1 MRPGPEGIPQVPTPA
16 ICYRY
21 REQRPAGGT
30 AQQSLLARA
39 HPDVEDIAAMKLS
52 RHFPGTLA
60 VLATAGILAIVCT
73 SAATADPKIQIN
85 TKFDFGTVAQGS
97 KVDLKYE
104 LKNVGDAPLKI
115 GPIQPSCGCT
125 DASTTLEMVPPGKTA
140 AIKAVFN
147 AGGYRGKVTKTI
159 AVQTND
165 PKNQNVQLVF
175 SGYVQPQ
182 VEVMPSNIN
191 FGKLAKGKKFSQT
204 VIVKALKPAGFQ
216 ITGVETHSNIISAGP
231 ARKSARVAGAWE
243 IPITVNSA
251 NANVGRIFDT
261 ITVKTNRESQGIT
274 IIRVLGSIV
283 AN

>member
-1 MRPGPEGIPQVPTPA
+1 
-16 ICYRY
+16 
-21 REQRPAGGT
+21 
-30 AQQSLLARA
+30 
-39 HPDVEDIAAMKLS
+39 VEDIAAMKLS
-52 RHFPGTLA
+52 RHFPRTLA
-60 VLATAGILAIVCT
+60 VLAIAGILAIVCT

-85 TKFDFGTVAQGS
+85 TKYDFGTVAQGA
-97 KVDLKYE
+97 KVDMKYD

-115 GPIQPSCGCT
+115 GPIHPSCGCT
-125 DASTTLEMVPPGKTA
+125 DVTATMNVVPPGKTA

-165 PKNQNVQLVF
+165 PKNQNVQLVL

-191 FGKLAKGKKFSQT
+191 FGRLAKGKKFSQT

-243 IPITVNSA
+243 VPITVNSA